1 MLTLWFSQPKSIA
14 IAREGKQMADENNV
28 EPMTVVA
35 GTDPKVKA
43 TTDKKKRAPR
53 RQKMPVEP
61 VRAATE
67 AVATDT
73 RTSRAKSY
81 GADERVAKLA
91 LINAQVSKGIST
103 LKDAVKS
110 AGISEQTYYNW
121 KRTANP
127 VEQTASKPVPAGD
140 ELADLVQLEQE
151 NLRLRK
157 VLAEKRRAE
166 NADLRKRLGLS

>member
-1 MLTLWFSQPKSIA
+1 
-14 IAREGKQMADENNV
+14 MADENNV
-28 EPMTVVA
+28 EPVTVVA

-43 TTDKKKRAPR
+43 TTDKKKRSPR

-91 LINAQVSKGIST
+91 LINTQVSKGIST

-121 KRTANP
+121 KRTTNP
-127 VEQTASKPVPAGD
+127 IEQTDSKPVPAGD

-157 VLAEKRRAE
+157 VLAEKLRAE